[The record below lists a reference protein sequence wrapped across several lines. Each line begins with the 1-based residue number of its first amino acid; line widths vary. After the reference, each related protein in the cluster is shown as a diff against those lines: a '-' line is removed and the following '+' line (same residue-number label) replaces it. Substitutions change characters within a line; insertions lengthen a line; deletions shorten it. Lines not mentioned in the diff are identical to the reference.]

1 LKKWSRRGDKLDRA
15 NRRSVKFLGDDQ
27 GSGSRRGSHYL
38 VVVRRRD
45 CPNVR
50 NLLTVPS
57 GGGAKGLK
65 TTKLMIVDAVGEEDE
80 EPQGEGRG

>member
-1 LKKWSRRGDKLDRA
+1 MKKWSRRGDKLDRA

-27 GSGSRRGSHYL
+27 GSGSRGGSHYL
-38 VVVRRRD
+38 VAVRGRD

-50 NLLTVPS
+50 NLLTVPL

>member
-1 LKKWSRRGDKLDRA
+1 LKEWSGRGDKLDRA
-15 NRRSVKFLGDDQ
+15 NRRSVKFVGGDQ
-27 GSGSRRGSHYL
+27 GSGSRGGSHYL
-38 VVVRRRD
+38 IAVRGRD

-65 TTKLMIVDAVGEEDE
+65 ATKLMIVDAVREEDK

>member
-1 LKKWSRRGDKLDRA
+1 MLTDGELTLHPFESQLQNLAQKPR
-15 NRRSVKFLGDDQ
+15 V
-27 GSGSRRGSHYL
+27 
-38 VVVRRRD
+38 
-45 CPNVR
+45 VR